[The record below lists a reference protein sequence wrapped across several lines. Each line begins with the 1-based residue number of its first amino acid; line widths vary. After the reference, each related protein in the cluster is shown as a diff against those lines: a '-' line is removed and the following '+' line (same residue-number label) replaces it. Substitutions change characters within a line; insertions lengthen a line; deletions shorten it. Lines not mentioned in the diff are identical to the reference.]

1 MKKIGTFFRRG
12 GAFLLTLCLL
22 AAGLDA
28 ALTRSKV
35 KVSLYRSRNRLRE
48 SLKKEGYDP

>member
-1 MKKIGTFFRRG
+1 MDSV
-12 GAFLLTLCLL
+12 
-22 AAGLDA
+22 AAIA
-28 ALTRSKV
+28 ERYALPRSKV